1 MSGPR
6 LRVLFVINQ
15 VAAWGGAE
23 RFVTGLAT
31 NMPRDRIEPWVC
43 CTRRADEH
51 AIRALIDADVHY
63 VCLGRRAKW
72 DVHRLLPLLSLIRRE
87 RFDVVHSHLFGSNVW
102 ASLAGRACRVPVIIA
117 HEHNW
122 SYSGDR
128 LRMWLDGH
136 LISRF
141 ATCFV
146 AVSDANRERMIKLE
160 GVPADRIKVIPTG
173 YVPHLGPANGDIRS
187 ELGLAPD
194 ARLIGVAAVMRK
206 EKALEVMLDA
216 HAMVL
221 ERIAQAHL
229 VIAGDGP
236 CRPALEAQIAR
247 LGISANVH
255 LLGRRYDVDQI
266 LKQVDLGALS
276 SDWEGS
282 PLFVFECRAARIPVV
297 ATAVGGVS
305 ELVQTGRTGLLVPPR
320 DPRALADAI
329 ERVLADDALSERL
342 AAEAAKDLEQYEIA
356 SVARRFADLYEQ
368 LTSEAASP
376 R

>member
-1 MSGPR
+1 MTGRR

-15 VAAWGGAE
+15 LASWGGAE
-23 RFVTGLAT
+23 RFAAGLAA

-43 CTRRADEH
+43 ATRSGDEY
-51 AIRALIDADVHY
+51 AVSALAEAGVRY
-63 VCLGRRAKW
+63 VCLGRSAKW
-72 DVHRLLPLLSLIRRE
+72 DVHRLLPLVALVRRE
-87 RFDVVHSHLFGSNVW
+87 RFDVIHSHMFGSNVW
-102 ASLAGRACRVPVIIA
+102 SSLAGRACRVPVIIA

-146 AVSDANRERMIKLE
+146 AVSEANRQRMIKLE
-160 GVPADRIKVIPTG
+160 GVPADRIKVIPTA
-173 YVPHLGPANGDIRS
+173 YVPHVGPAEGDIRD
-187 ELGLAPD
+187 ELGLAPGTP
-194 ARLIGVAAVMRK
+194 LTGVAAVMRK

-216 HAMVL
+216 HARLLTSLPDV
-221 ERIAQAHL
+221 HL

-236 CRPALEAQIAR
+236 CRPELERQISR
-247 LGISANVH
+247 LGIAANVH
-255 LLGRRYDVDQI
+255 LLGRRSDVDRI
-266 LKQVDLGALS
+266 LSQVDVGALS

-282 PLFVFECRAARIPVV
+282 PLFVFECKAARIPVV

-305 ELVQTGRTGLLVPPR
+305 ELVESGRTGLLVPPR
-320 DPRALADAI
+320 DPDALAGAI
-329 ERVLADDALSERL
+329 EQVLTNHELSERL
-342 AAEAAKDLEQYEIA
+342 AAESASDLKQYEIA
-356 SVARRFADLYEQ
+356 TVARRFADLYQQ
-368 LTSEAASP
+368 LLDEELSQ